1 METTRAKVI
10 ETGVDFEESVSQII
24 SMLLDVEKDGSIS
37 FGYKS
42 ASLSFNHRINLLVDL
57 KFIPKDIISDFQLFA
72 EIRNKFAHV
81 KYIDSFT
88 KCFEIIPEK
97 KNKILSNWS
106 GSKEGLDDESI
117 YNICFDILC
126 FTLSIWLR
134 ITLSMIGNKKKQ
146 ELKKTGAVE
155 MMRSFI
161 KYSKDDQKKHLQSF
175 LSSITTVVNEII
187 PDEDFLKSYEELR
200 LAQEE
205 EMKLKFTIKK

>member
-10 ETGVDFEESVSQII
+10 EAGVDFEESISQII
-24 SMLLDVEKDGSIS
+24 SMLLDVEKDSSIS
-37 FGYKS
+37 FGYKG
-42 ASLSFNHRINLLVDL
+42 ASLSFNHRVNLLVDL
-57 KFIPKDIISDFQLFA
+57 KFIPKEIISDFQLFA

-97 KNKILSNWS
+97 KNKFLSNWS

-117 YNICFDILC
+117 YGICFNILC

-134 ITLSMIGNKKKQ
+134 VTLSMIGNKKKQ
-146 ELKKTGAVE
+146 ELKKTGAIE

-161 KYSKDDQKKHLQSF
+161 NYSKDDQKKHLQSL
-175 LSSITTVVNEII
+175 LSSITPVVNEII

-200 LAQEE
+200 IKQEE
-205 EMKLKFTIKK
+205 EMKATFKTKE

>member
-10 ETGVDFEESVSQII
+10 EAGVDFEESISQII
-24 SMLLDVEKDGSIS
+24 SMLLDVEKDSSIS

-42 ASLSFNHRINLLVDL
+42 ASLSFNHRVNLLVDL
-57 KFIPKDIISDFQLFA
+57 KFIPKEIISDFQLFA

-88 KCFEIIPEK
+88 KCFKITPEK
-97 KNKILSNWS
+97 KTKFLSNWS
-106 GSKEGLDDESI
+106 GSKEGLDEESI
-117 YNICFDILC
+117 YRICFDILC

-134 ITLSMIGNKKKQ
+134 VTLSMIRNKKKQ
-146 ELKKTGAVE
+146 ELKKTVAVE

-161 KYSKDDQKKHLQSF
+161 NYPKGDQKKHLQSF

-200 LAQEE
+200 IKQEE
-205 EMKLKFTIKK
+205 EMKLKFTTKE